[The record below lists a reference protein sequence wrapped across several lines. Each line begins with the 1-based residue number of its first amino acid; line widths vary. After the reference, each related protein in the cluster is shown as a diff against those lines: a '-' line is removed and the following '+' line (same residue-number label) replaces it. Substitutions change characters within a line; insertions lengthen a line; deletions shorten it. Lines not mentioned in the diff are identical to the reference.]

1 MICRWA
7 GGPSSKHLSVST
19 HLRLLFV
26 PNLCPSKLTDFQI
39 KFPFSE
45 IFWVS
50 TSPSGDTTAHQKQ
63 PSPLSHTESIHTKLT
78 AHNRGRRV
86 CNDKKEQAARQ
97 MGLFHTLLNHCN
109 ENGTH
114 PQLISWSM
122 LLTTQTDRTDK
133 GCKWNQILTIK
144 PND

>member
-19 HLRLLFV
+19 HLRLFV
-26 PNLCPSKLTDFQI
+26 SNPCPAKLADFHL

-45 IFWVS
+45 ILLSFYVALR
-50 TSPSGDTTAHQKQ
+50 GHNCQ
-63 PSPLSHTESIHTKLT
+63 PRAILSSLSHTESIHTKMT
-78 AHNRGRRV
+78 AHNQGRRV
-86 CNDKKEQAARQ
+86 CNDKKEQAAQQ

-109 ENGTH
+109 ENRAH
-114 PQLISWSM
+114 PQLIAWSM
-122 LLTTQTDRTDK
+122 LLTTQTDRTGK

-144 PND
+144 PDD